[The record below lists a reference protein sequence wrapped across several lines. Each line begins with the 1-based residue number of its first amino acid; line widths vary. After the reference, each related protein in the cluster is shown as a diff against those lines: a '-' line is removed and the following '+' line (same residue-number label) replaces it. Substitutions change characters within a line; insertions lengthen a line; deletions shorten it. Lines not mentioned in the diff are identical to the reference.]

1 MTDARISFRNFRHW
15 ATEIQ
20 DMEAVLLNSLQSLES
35 RGIPRFPAG
44 QKMPLPLA
52 QGAALNLPENLTEFT
67 PQLASRGVPEIVK
80 ILVRSEFTLLQGS
93 RRRRKH
99 LYASPSAER
108 EESKICVL
116 LRDVRLVL

>member
-1 MTDARISFRNFRHW
+1 MQGFLFAISDIGRQKYKIWNPCFSTPYNPLK
-15 ATEIQ
+15 A
-20 DMEAVLLNSLQSLES
+20 EAFPVS
-35 RGIPRFPAG
+35 RQA
-44 QKMPLPLA
+44 KMPLPLA

-67 PQLASRGVPEIVK
+67 PQLASRGVPEIAK